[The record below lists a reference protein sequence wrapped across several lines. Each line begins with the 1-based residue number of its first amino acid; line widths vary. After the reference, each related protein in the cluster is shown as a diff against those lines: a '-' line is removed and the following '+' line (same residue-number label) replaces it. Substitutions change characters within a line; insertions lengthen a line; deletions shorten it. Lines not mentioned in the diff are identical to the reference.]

1 MSLPFAFVT
10 REQVI
15 MPLGGGPIVLRM
27 CVEIR
32 IQPMAREMEIP
43 GRNASIRK
51 IEGDILPGE
60 NPSPRILPL

>member
-43 GRNASIRK
+43 GRNVSI
-51 IEGDILPGE
+51 E
-60 NPSPRILPL
+60 

>member
-1 MSLPFAFVT
+1 
-10 REQVI
+10 

-51 IEGDILPGE
+51 IEGDILPRE
-60 NPSPRILPL
+60 KPSPRVLPL

>member
-1 MSLPFAFVT
+1 
-10 REQVI
+10 

-32 IQPMAREMEIP
+32 IQPMAGEMGNP
-43 GRNASIRK
+43 GRNAPIRK

-60 NPSPRILPL
+60 KPSPRVLPL